1 MRPNHLCSFLAV
13 PLALGTILAAPA
25 RAETS
30 PFTDL
35 PADHW
40 AYPAVQRL
48 VDKGILSGY
57 PDGSFRGS
65 NLVTRYAL
73 AVSLAKAM
81 EGGLLAPPSSSGDGG
96 GNSRVKLTLEDL
108 ETLEGLIKEFGEE
121 LALVGVKT
129 AAAEEQLRAHAD
141 RIESLESRV
150 ETLEEGGGGP
160 GNKVRFDGGRFRALG
175 YNKSAINGSMDMI
188 LDVGVDLNSDVE
200 GHVGLRYLNIFD
212 QIDNETFGTYEAY
225 LSSKRQFGPID
236 QVRAGKMNNFLG
248 NGLVLY
254 DRREGI
260 EVTSHREDLDFE
272 LSYFDALLAHVS
284 TDVLGS
290 GRLGFYYV
298 KQDRTA
304 GRRPGHLG
312 VYAKGETDGGI
323 GYAMELTE
331 YDNDGA
337 TITNR
342 DRATNSFYFGLDA
355 KPKKMDNLR
364 FRAGF
369 LVQEEDYRALA
380 VDSDLRW
387 HDIVD
392 KVSPHHDLLQ
402 ALRDATPFGVDPDE
416 VPGFKDLQLGVDF
429 DVPRSAW
436 SGRFGVDIMRGHTRT
451 LNHASDDFQVYTL
464 AVEREMDDDLEVQ
477 LRFQGIEFD
486 NENGLA
492 TVAAMPALIRQNTS
506 NVRAQVVKRF

>member
-1 MRPNHLCSFLAV
+1 MRSTRHSPYLAAS
-13 PLALGTILAAPA
+13 LALGTILASSSW
-25 RAETS
+25 AETS

-40 AYPAVQRL
+40 AYPAVRRL

-81 EGGLLAPPSSSGDGG
+81 EGGLLSAPGSSDGG
-96 GNSRVKLTLEDL
+96 GAPGRVKLTLEDL
-108 ETLEGLIKEFGEE
+108 ETLESLIKEFGEE
-121 LALVGVKT
+121 LALVGVKV
-129 AAAEEQLRAHAD
+129 AAAEEQLRTHSD
-141 RIESLESRV
+141 RLESLESRV
-150 ETLEEGGGGP
+150 ETLEEGKGGP
-160 GNKVRFDGGRFRALG
+160 GEKVRFDGGRFRALG

-200 GHVGLRYLNIFD
+200 GHVGLRYTNIFD

-225 LSSKRQFGPID
+225 LRSKRAFGPID

-254 DRREGI
+254 DRREGV

-272 LSYFDALLAHVS
+272 LGYFDALLAHVS

-290 GRLGFYYV
+290 GRLGFYYL

-323 GYAMELTE
+323 DYAMELTE

-337 TITNR
+337 TATNR
-342 DRATNSFYFGLDA
+342 DRATNSFYFGLGA
-355 KPKKMDNLR
+355 KPKGMDHVR
-364 FRAGF
+364 FKAGY

-387 HDIVD
+387 HGVVD

-416 VPGFKDLQLGVDF
+416 VPGFRDLQLGIDF

-436 SGRFGVDIMRGHTRT
+436 SGRFGVDLMRGHTRT
-451 LNHASDDFQVYTL
+451 LNHSADDFEVYTL
-464 AVEREMDDDLEVQ
+464 AVEREMDDDLELQ

-486 NENGLA
+486 NPNGLA
-492 TVAAMPALIRQNTS
+492 TVAAIPALIRQNTS
-506 NVRAQVVKRF
+506 NLRAQVVKRF

>member
-1 MRPNHLCSFLAV
+1 MRFVRPRSHIAV
-13 PLALGTILAAPA
+13 SLALGTMLAAPSW
-25 RAETS
+25 AETS

-48 VDKGILSGY
+48 VDRGILSGY

-81 EGGLLAPPSSSGDGG
+81 ENGLLAPPNAGG
-96 GNSRVKLTLEDL
+96 GAGGDRVKLTVEDL

-129 AAAEEQLRAHAD
+129 AAVEEQLRAHGD
-141 RIESLESRV
+141 RLESLESRV
-150 ETLEEGGGGP
+150 EDLEEGKGGP
-160 GNKVRFDGGRFRALG
+160 GEKVRFDGGRFRALG

-200 GHVGLRYLNIFD
+200 GHVGLRYTNIFD
-212 QIDNETFGTYEAY
+212 QIDNETFGTYEAF
-225 LSSKRQFGPID
+225 LRSKRAFGPID

-254 DRREGI
+254 DRREGLEI
-260 EVTSHREDLDFE
+260 TSHRDDLDFE

-290 GRLGFYYV
+290 GRLGFYYI
-298 KQDRTA
+298 KQDRTG

-323 GYAMELTE
+323 DYAMELTE

-337 TITNR
+337 TASNR
-342 DRATNSFYFGLDA
+342 DRATNSFYFGLGA
-355 KPKKMDNLR
+355 KPKGVDGIKL
-364 FRAGF
+364 RAGY

-387 HDIVD
+387 QGVADR
-392 KVSPHHDLLQ
+392 VSPHHDMLQ
-402 ALRDATPFGVDPDE
+402 ALRDATPAGVDPDE
-416 VPGFKDLQLGVDF
+416 VPGFRDLQLGVDF
-429 DVPRSAW
+429 DVPNSRW
-436 SGRFGVDIMRGHTRT
+436 SGRFGIDMMRGHTRT
-451 LNHASDDFQVYTL
+451 LNHSADDFDVYTL
-464 AVEREMDDDLEVQ
+464 AVERKMDQDLEVQ
-477 LRFQGIEFD
+477 LRFQGIDFD
-486 NENGLA
+486 NPSGVA
-492 TVAAMPALIRQNTS
+492 TVAGIPALRRQDTN